1 MAITA
6 DASATK
12 LNPPT
17 MENVKLKANL
27 EVKPEKAVSE
37 TGLPSTVICFNGIK
51 QKRIKTIA
59 QMAKKTVCIRCI
71 IVIPNIH
78 II

>member
-1 MAITA
+1 MMA

-12 LNPPT
+12 LKPPT
-17 MENVKLKANL
+17 IENVKLKEYF

-37 TGLPSTVICFNGIK
+37 IGLPSAVICFKGMK
-51 QKRIKTIA
+51 QKRMKTIA

-71 IVIPNIH
+71 IV
-78 II
+78 